1 MKISLARL
9 WASSLL
15 LGVLCGCQPHK
26 PGTPEP
32 HAPLASAEKTS
43 FAEVTAQLDP
53 GGNLYAYLST
63 EQWLDGISTKMAG
76 WQKTLAS
83 IPDTDAHDRD
93 NLVKGFA
100 LATKLVHDSG
110 VEDVSGVGISGIA
123 IEPGLYRTK
132 LFVHHYSGKGQGFG
146 WSLLGGQPHPLTGLD
161 LLPTNTVLAL
171 FSDTDVPQLWKV
183 LQKEVAAS
191 DLPQAQEWLQ
201 QLPQQFEQ
209 QTQIK
214 WDRLLASLGGE
225 FGMAVTFDTAHPVTI
240 PLPTSKPL
248 DIPEPAL
255 LLMIKVKDDTI
266 FDRVDAA
273 LKANDQISQQVE
285 SVNEGN
291 LKMRS
296 MAVPL
301 PLPIRLHPAIATSDG
316 YLFLA
321 SSEIL
326 IKQVLAVK
334 AGKAPGLKSTADFA
348 RLSQNIPLTGNQFTY
363 VSPQFGKTM
372 QDIQQQ
378 AMEMNSQAPEQAW
391 LKSVFQPGTAG
402 CAFNVSSHMDS
413 GWLAL
418 GNSTQHPATVMMLPA
433 VAGVGMLS
441 AIAIPNFVRAKAT
454 AQKNACINNLRQIDA
469 AKQQWALENHK
480 PETAVPTTADLEPYL
495 PRHTLPTC
503 PKDGAYTL
511 GAVNET
517 PTCSVAGHQIPNYD
531 RE

>member
-1 MKISLARL
+1 MKFSLIRL
-9 WASSLL
+9 LSSFLL
-15 LGVLCGCQPHK
+15 FGILCGCQPRK
-26 PGTPEP
+26 PGTPES

-63 EQWLDGISTKMAG
+63 EQWLDGVSTKMAG
-76 WQKTLAS
+76 WQQVLAS
-83 IPDTDAHDRD
+83 IPGPDAQERE
-93 NLVKGFA
+93 NLLKGFA
-100 LATKLVHDSG
+100 LATNLVHDSG
-110 VEDVSGVGISGIA
+110 IEDVSGVGISGIA

-132 LFVHHYSGKGQGFG
+132 LFVHHYPGKGQGFG

-171 FSDTDVPQLWKV
+171 FSDADVPQLWKV

-225 FGMAVTFDTAHPVTI
+225 FGVAVTFDAAHPVTI

-255 LLMIKVKDDTI
+255 LLVIKVKDDTI
-266 FDRVDAA
+266 FNRVDAA

-291 LKMRS
+291 LKVRS

-334 AGKAPGLKSTADFA
+334 AGTTPGLKSTADFA
-348 RLSQNIPLTGNQFTY
+348 RLSQNIPLTGNQFSY

-372 QDIQQQ
+372 QDIQRQ
-378 AMEMNSQAPEQAW
+378 AMEMNSKAPEQAW
-391 LKSVFQPGTAG
+391 LQSLFQPKTAG
-402 CAFNVSSHMDS
+402 CAFNVSSHTDS

-441 AIAIPNFVRAKAT
+441 AIAIPNFVRARAT
-454 AQKNACINNLRQIDA
+454 AQNNACINNLRQIDG
-469 AKQQWALENHK
+469 AKQQWALEKGK
-480 PETAVPTTADLEPYL
+480 PDTAVPTAADLAPYL
-495 PRHTLPTC
+495 SHNQMPTC
-503 PKDGAYTL
+503 PQGGVYTI
-511 GAVNET
+511 GAVNKA
-517 PTCSVAGHQIPNYD
+517 PTCSVPGHQLP
-531 RE
+531 EAGQ